1 MGNSNDAMLYRS
13 ARNGDVEAVRAALKK
28 GASPNQSQLIN
39 VPHGWG
45 PLHVAANYN
54 KMDVCRLLMQRGAD
68 VSAPDKLGMTP
79 LDIAARRDPKV
90 KASLE
95 KVQQE
100 VGAGGGALLSPA
112 SKGPSKP
119 KVISASIAPKKPKA
133 LETRPAARPPVGIPK
148 RRSNSRGAIP
158 PAAEVDGN
166 ESSVN
171 DADNESVQGM
181 PQGSV
186 VQLDTQ
192 RTGGTADSGGET
204 QPSGGG
210 SQQEVDLESLAD
222 IAVIT
227 SPAAAELRSS
237 ENEYGDEGALDSEAL
252 ASPQD
257 GELASPTSQVTGASG
272 GNAEESG
279 QAAVE
284 AEDAAPEAENDAV
297 DEAGAS
303 SAEEEEAAA
312 PEEEASAPEEEA
324 SAPEEEASAPEEEA
338 VQEQ

>member
-1 MGNSNDAMLYRS
+1 
-13 ARNGDVEAVRAALKK
+13 
-28 GASPNQSQLIN
+28 
-39 VPHGWG
+39 
-45 PLHVAANYN
+45 
-54 KMDVCRLLMQRGAD
+54 
-68 VSAPDKLGMTP
+68 
-79 LDIAARRDPKV
+79 
-90 KASLE
+90 
-95 KVQQE
+95 
-100 VGAGGGALLSPA
+100 
-112 SKGPSKP
+112 
-119 KVISASIAPKKPKA
+119 
-133 LETRPAARPPVGIPK
+133 
-148 RRSNSRGAIP
+148 
-158 PAAEVDGN
+158 
-166 ESSVN
+166 
-171 DADNESVQGM
+171 M